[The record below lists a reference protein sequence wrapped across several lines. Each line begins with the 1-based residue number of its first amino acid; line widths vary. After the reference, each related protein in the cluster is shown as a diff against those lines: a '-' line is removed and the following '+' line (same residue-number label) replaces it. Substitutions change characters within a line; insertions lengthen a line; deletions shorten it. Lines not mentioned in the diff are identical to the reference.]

1 MTLADLSVLPPVP
14 VQRGGDP
21 TLVHLECIDVIKA
34 AISGT
39 PRSLQKRIGPS
50 EIGHPCTRRIAYKVA
65 GVAEVNSE
73 AGWRPTVGT
82 AVHEW
87 LAYTFTTAN
96 KGLPLRWLVEISV
109 EVGDVD
115 GVTISGHVD
124 IYDRITATCND
135 WKIVSPSSLKN
146 YRAKGP
152 GIQYR
157 VQGHLYA
164 HGLVARGLPVDTVAI
179 TFLPNS
185 GELSEAVFW
194 SEPYD
199 ESIALAAMERLRTIA
214 GLTKAGGAAAAAL
227 LPTDGAEPS
236 WCRYCP
242 FYMPASTDL
251 TVSCPGAVKKPAT
264 PAIQPNKKV
273 STP

>member
-1 MTLADLSVLPPVP
+1 MTLADLSLLPPVP
-14 VQRGGDP
+14 DQRDGDP
-21 TLVHLECIDVIKA
+21 TLLHVECIDVIKA
-34 AISGT
+34 AITGA
-39 PRSLQKRIGPS
+39 PRSQQKRIGPS

-65 GVAEVNSE
+65 GVTEVNNE

-96 KGLPLRWLVEISV
+96 KGLPLRWLVELKV
-109 EVGDVD
+109 EVGQVD
-115 GVTISGHVD
+115 GVTITGSVD
-124 IYDRITATCND
+124 LYDRVTCTTND
-135 WKIVSPSSLKN
+135 WKIVSPASLKT

-152 GIQYR
+152 GVQYQT
-157 VQGHLYA
+157 QGHLYA

-199 ESIALAAMERLRTIA
+199 ESIATTAMERLRTIQ
-214 GLTKAGGAAAAAL
+214 GLTKIAGAAAAAL
-227 LPTDGAEPS
+227 LPTDGAQAS

-251 TVSCPGAVKKPAT
+251 TVSCPGAVKRVAT
-264 PAIQPNKKV
+264 PAA
-273 STP
+273 